1 MDLRQL
7 NYFMHV
13 AKLGGFNRASA
24 HLHIAQSALSRTIGQ
39 LEQELGVSLLVRTA
53 RGVKL
58 TSGGQLL
65 LSNTDMLLRHIRQ
78 VKDEVVAEAT
88 VPRGEIVIGMPP
100 SLQSMLIVPLL
111 REMRTQCPKVF
122 VTAWVATSVVLKEQL
137 LNGKLDIALLG
148 IMDSDTSL
156 ECQPLF
162 FDDMFLVGPPNAL
175 PVNAKYVSWSRIACC
190 PLILTSPPNSVRL
203 LVEAAAAKNSQE
215 LNVVMEVNY
224 VPVLIDLVRSG
235 IGYTLLPYS
244 AIHELIAAGY
254 VSATKIRDLAY
265 NWVIATAKEKQLST
279 AGRYARDGL
288 MRLTTVRLM
297 QERWP
302 NAKLACKLVKVP
314 AVSAKQTPARSR

>member
-7 NYFMHV
+7 NCFVHV
-13 AKLGGFNRASA
+13 AKLGGFNRAAA

-39 LEQELGVSLLVRTA
+39 LETELGVSLLVRTA

-58 TSGGQLL
+58 TSAGQLL
-65 LSNTDMLLRHIRQ
+65 LSNTDMLLRHFRQ

-88 VPRGEIVIGMPP
+88 VPRGEIVVGVAP

-111 REMRTQCPKVF
+111 REMRMQCPKVF
-122 VTAWVATSVVLKEQL
+122 VTAWVATSIGLKEQIL
-137 LNGKLDIALLG
+137 SGKLDMALLG
-148 IMDSDTSL
+148 IMDADTSL

-162 FDDMFLVGPPNAL
+162 FDDMFLVGPPGAL
-175 PVNAKYVSWSRIACC
+175 PANAKYVGWARIARC

-203 LVEAAAAKNSQE
+203 LVEAAAAKNSQK

-224 VPVLIDLVRSG
+224 VPVLIDLVRSC

-244 AIHELIAAGY
+244 AIHELIAAGQ

-279 AGRYARDGL
+279 AGRYARDTL
-288 MRLTTVRLM
+288 IRLTTARIT

-302 NAKLACKLVKVP
+302 NAKLACKP
-314 AVSAKQTPARSR
+314 ALPAKQASAR